1 MPTADATKTTK
12 DFLESAGDLTLEETD
27 DYRYFV
33 ENELDKQVDRLMP
46 LEEQVRKQRE
56 LEGAIFRNT
65 ETSGPNK
72 FSFQT
77 WQDSNSTD

>member
-1 MPTADATKTTK
+1 MPTADATKTNK
-12 DFLESAGDLTLEETD
+12 DLQQCAGDLPLEDTD
-27 DYRYFV
+27 DYKYFV
-33 ENELDKQVDRLMP
+33 EYELDKQVDRLMP

>member
-12 DFLESAGDLTLEETD
+12 DFLESAGDFTLEETE

-56 LEGAIFRNT
+56 LEGGIFRNT

-77 WQDSNSTD
+77 WQDSNGKD